1 MRILL
6 DTHILLWWMFDD
18 RRLPQTLR
26 DKISDGSN
34 SVYFSS
40 ISIGEIAIKI
50 SLDQLFAPREMLQ
63 LLNEAGFVELP
74 LTARHSEELIL
85 LPWLHRDPFD
95 RLLIA
100 QAKVERLMLATL
112 DLKSAEYDVE
122 RVNA

>member
-1 MRILL
+1 
-6 DTHILLWWMFDD
+6 MFDD
-18 RRLPQTLR
+18 RRLPETLR
-26 DKISDGSN
+26 DKLSDGSN

-50 SLDQLFAPREMLQ
+50 SLDKLFAPREMLQ
-63 LLNEAGFVELP
+63 LLNEAGFVELA

-85 LPWLHRDPFD
+85 LPWHHRDPFD

-112 DLKSAEYDVE
+112 DSKIAEYDVE